1 MNPVGLEATSSTKPR
16 DSSDAEQRILVSKL
30 FNAISS
36 HDNRA
41 AIRLAPKIHRLDDY
55 TDPRYG
61 ETPLLAAARYDASVE
76 CMQIL
81 LPLSDPLRRGFQ
93 KTTALILAAHGASPH
108 SAELVRL
115 LLPVSDPLA
124 TRIDGTTA
132 LHCAIFSKQEEIVA
146 LLLPH
151 SDLQHRSSSG
161 RSILDHAKSFNTS
174 LANLVLG
181 EMARREALEIAK
193 LAPLE
198 PASKAGSSMRL

>member
-1 MNPVGLEATSSTKPR
+1 MNPVDLNATSTKPL

-36 HDNRA
+36 HDNSA
-41 AIRLAPKIHRLDDY
+41 AIWLAPKIHRLDDY
-55 TDPRYG
+55 IDPRYG
-61 ETPLLAAARYDASVE
+61 ETPLVAAARYDASVE

-81 LPLSDPLRRGFQ
+81 LPLSNPLIRGFQ
-93 KTTALILAAHGASPH
+93 KTTALILAAHGSSPH

-132 LHCAIFSKQEEIVA
+132 LHCAIFSKQEDIVA

-151 SDLQHRSSSG
+151 SDLQHRSSDG
-161 RSILDHAKSFNTS
+161 RSILDHAKSLNTS

-181 EMARREALEIAK
+181 EMARREALAIAQE
-193 LAPLE
+193 APLRPE
-198 PASKAGSSMRL
+198 LKSGLASRL

>member
-1 MNPVGLEATSSTKPR
+1 MNPVDLNATSTKPH

-41 AIRLAPKIHRLDDY
+41 AIQLAPKIHRLDDY
-55 TDPRYG
+55 SDPRYC
-61 ETPLLAAARYDASVE
+61 ETPLVAAARYDASVE

-93 KTTALILAAHGASPH
+93 KTTPLILAAHGAAAH

-132 LHCAIFSKQEEIVA
+132 LHCAINSKQEEIVA

-161 RSILDHAKSFNTS
+161 RSILDHAKSVNSTF
-174 LANLVLG
+174 ANLVLA
-181 EMARREALEIAK
+181 EMARRESLAIAQE
-193 LAPLE
+193 APLRPE
-198 PASKAGSSMRL
+198 FKSGLASRL